1 MEKNKS
7 IKILL
12 IVSIVLLAISLGA
25 LIGGLCSLTTTQDNT
40 KTFFIIG
47 GVAGGLAIISLVIL
61 ITTYFK
67 MKKK

>member
-12 IVSIVLLAISLGA
+12 IISIVLLAISIGA

-40 KTFFIIG
+40 KAFFIIG